1 MAGAA
6 AGAGDAAGAAGGAEV
21 LAGTGF
27 DCTVAADDGASTDTE
42 EVKVSSGSGCAAG
55 RRVDEV
61 VGFGWDCIVAHPD
74 VGETFAEISFICIF
88 HPQIPESI
96 HCLSARIAFEFSPF
110 LRISRKLWS
119 C

>member
-88 HPQIPESI
+88 HPRF
-96 HCLSARIAFEFSPF
+96 LSVSSAYRH
-110 LRISRKLWS
+110 
-119 C
+119 